1 MLQTD
6 AGGPLRVTLWAGGR
20 EVVADFLTKLLG
32 KINLRKTAQRE
43 FYSLRAAGAI
53 MTAPFILSPSLLSAD
68 FSRLADELAA
78 LEDAGLDWIHLDV
91 MDGLFVPNITFGPPV
106 IAALR
111 RCSRLYFDT
120 HLMIERPERYL
131 AAFRDAGADLLCV
144 HAEATVHLER
154 TVSEISRLG
163 ASPAVALNPATP
175 LSMVEYLL
183 PQLDMILVMSVNPGF
198 GGQSFIPFCLD
209 KVKELSAMR
218 QKRGLSFRIQVD
230 GGVSPEN
237 TAALVAAGADVLVS
251 GSAFFG
257 HPPYKE
263 RLDVFHA
270 AAATRAT

>member
-1 MLQTD
+1 
-6 AGGPLRVTLWAGGR
+6 
-20 EVVADFLTKLLG
+20 
-32 KINLRKTAQRE
+32 
-43 FYSLRAAGAI
+43 

-78 LEDAGLDWIHLDV
+78 LEAAGLTWAHLDV

-111 RCSRLYFDT
+111 RRSRLFFDT

-131 AAFRDAGADLLCV
+131 SAFRDAGADLICV

-163 ASPAVALNPATP
+163 AAPAVALNPATP
-175 LSMVEYLL
+175 LCQIEYLL
-183 PQLDMILVMSVNPGF
+183 PQLDMVLLMTVNPGF

-209 KVKELSAMR
+209 KVKDLAAMR
-218 QKRGLSFRIQVD
+218 RERDLTFRIQVD
-230 GGVSPEN
+230 GGVTPDN

-270 AAATRAT
+270 AAATRTT